1 MKRAFTLIEL
11 LVVIVIIAILI
22 GLLIPG
28 IGYVR
33 TAARTT
39 STQALLAELQGA
51 IERYHM
57 DFRAYPGPLPE
68 AQMYAIP
75 THTINGGVVLPIT
88 TPTDPNISG
97 RVTGSENLVLA
108 LLGGLHVVNGRD
120 TTQPVIE
127 YDPALVGTGPAGLA
141 FEYQPDNT
149 GTLRSFATGKPKTAY
164 LTSTAD
170 LSRNSVNSDPAAP
183 GHYKDGIGDANDSII
198 PEFVDRFGS
207 PMPILYLRSRV
218 GTPGVIGDT
227 LDVRGTGTPTAAA
240 QYDLAGIYG
249 YTGSAIGE
257 GKSGECW
264 LTTPP
269 SGQLY
274 DVPDVPG
281 GPYHGLRTIVDNTR
295 LSSIGEVMPTPPGV
309 GPWPSDIPYNAFA
322 YLQNPSI
329 AGQPRGKDSYILIS
343 AGADRVYGTADDITS
358 FGAVMP

>member
-11 LVVIVIIAILI
+11 LVVITIIAVLI
-22 GLLIPG
+22 GLLIPA

-33 TAARTT
+33 TASHAT

-51 IERYHM
+51 IERYHL
-57 DFRAYPGPLPE
+57 DFRAYPGPL
-68 AQMYAIP
+68 ADMNMYGPA
-75 THTINGGVVLPIT
+75 TYADAAGVQVPIG
-88 TPTDPNISG
+88 IAG
-97 RVTGSENLVLA
+97 RVAAAENLALG
-108 LLGGLHVVNGRD
+108 LLGGLQRD
-120 TTQPVIE
+120 GSGAIV
-127 YDPALVGTGPAGLA
+127 YDASLVGTGPRSLAVAGMGSGRA
-141 FEYQPDNT
+141 KSP
-149 GTLRSFATGKPKTAY
+149 Y
-164 LTSTAD
+164 LESVAD
-170 LSRNSVNSDPAAP
+170 LSSNSVNSDPNAP
-183 GHYKDGIGDANDSII
+183 GHYRDGVGEANDSIL

-207 PMPILYLRSRV
+207 PMPILYLRART
-218 GTPGVIGDT
+218 GLPGVIGDT

-257 GKSGECW
+257 GKSAEYW
-264 LTTPP
+264 LTAPP
-269 SGQLY
+269 AGQIY
-274 DVPDVPG
+274 SESDVPG

-343 AGADRVYGTADDITS
+343 AGPDRVYGTADDIAS
-358 FGAVMP
+358 FGSVMP